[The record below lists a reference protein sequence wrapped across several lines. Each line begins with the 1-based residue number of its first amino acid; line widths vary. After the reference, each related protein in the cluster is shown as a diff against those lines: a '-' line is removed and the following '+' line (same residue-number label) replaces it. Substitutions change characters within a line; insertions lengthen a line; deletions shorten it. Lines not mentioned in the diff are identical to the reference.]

1 MDKLEYLAALKS
13 ALAGLPPEL
22 ITDML
27 NAYELRFIE
36 GARLGRSEQEIV
48 QGFDTP
54 QAIAARL
61 KANIHYTPP
70 LKSKSPE
77 TSSASR
83 KFFAIA
89 GLGVFNFFM
98 IFPGIL
104 FVVLLFASFASSL
117 AFVIGGS
124 AFTAASLA
132 NVNQITLKTPKTM
145 NKNSSPT
152 DVPSEV
158 TAGAAGA
165 AAGTTTAEEDFPFDD
180 KELNEIASHL
190 KGKHGK
196 QFEPSIQIG
205 LGLIITGILLFLLN
219 LVITK
224 YTFIGIKRYL
234 MLNYSIIKNA

>member
-36 GARLGRSEQEIV
+36 GASLGRSEQEIV
-48 QGFDTP
+48 QGLDTP
-54 QAIAARL
+54 QAIATRL
-61 KANIHYTPP
+61 KANMHYTPP
-70 LKSKSPE
+70 LKSKPPE

-98 IFPGIL
+98 IFPSIL
-104 FVVLLFASFASSL
+104 FFVLLFASFTSSL

-152 DVPSEV
+152 DAANES
-158 TAGAAGA
+158 AAGA
-165 AAGTTTAEEDFPFDD
+165 AAGTTTAEDDFPFDD
-180 KELNEIASHL
+180 KELNEIASHIR
-190 KGKHGK
+190 GKHGK
-196 QFEPSIQIG
+196 QFEPSIEVGI
-205 LGLIITGILLFLLN
+205 GLIITGILLFLLN